1 VDDAAG
7 EGEVSGANQPQ
18 GGSGGRFDF
27 ARRALHGGWRWLLT
41 GAMVCAIASAGW
53 LVSGPAGGAGGPL
66 AAPTSEAA
74 AQAAPVSLQLP
85 IFDASL
91 AFDEGVLRFANGH
104 TQIPRRPR
112 VTILKYRV
120 KAGDTLF
127 GIADRY
133 GLKPESIFWGNFEVL
148 NGDPHSLSP
157 GQDLAI
163 LPTDGAA
170 YEWKAGDSLQAVA
183 DSFGVDPQAII
194 DWPGNNLPPD
204 ADPVNPS
211 ISDGTLLVI
220 PGGKREFVDWRSPRI
235 TRSNPATASLLGPGA
250 CPATYT
256 GAIGSGTFVWPTS
269 SKWISGYNYIP
280 GVHEAIDIGGS
291 VGNAIFASDSGV
303 VVYAGW
309 HNGGYGYVAV
319 IDHGNG
325 WQTLYAHLSA
335 LNVGCGDSVYQG
347 GRIGAMGCT
356 GNCTGPHL
364 HFEMMSDLYGKVNP
378 LNFLP

>member
-1 VDDAAG
+1 
-7 EGEVSGANQPQ
+7 VSLADQPQ
-18 GGSGGRFDF
+18 GRYGRMLSL
-27 ARRALHGGWRWLLT
+27 ARRAVHDGRRWLLT
-41 GAMVCAIASAGW
+41 AAVVGVIASAGW
-53 LVSGPAGGAGGPL
+53 LVSVRAGGAGGPVVVP
-66 AAPTSEAA
+66 ASEPA
-74 AQAAPVSLQLP
+74 AQSLPASLQLP
-85 IFDASL
+85 DFDASL
-91 AFDEGVLRFANGH
+91 ALNDGVLRIANGH
-104 TQIPRRPR
+104 TQIPHRPR
-112 VTILKYRV
+112 VTILKYQV

-133 GLKPESIFWGNFEVL
+133 GLKPESIFWGNYEVL

-170 YEWKAGDSLQAVA
+170 YEWKAGDNLQSVA
-183 DSFGVDPQAII
+183 DSFSVDPQAII
-194 DWPGNNLPPD
+194 DWPGNNLAPDVDPANPP
-204 ADPVNPS
+204 
-211 ISDGTLLVI
+211 ISEGTLLVI

-235 TRSNPATASLLGPGA
+235 TRSNPATAKLLGPGA

-256 GAIGSGTFVWPTS
+256 GAIGTGTFVWPTS
-269 SKWISGYNYIP
+269 STWISGYNYIP

-291 VGNAIFASDSGV
+291 IGNAIFAADSGV

-347 GRIGAMGCT
+347 NRIAAMGCT